1 MDLNIGRELT
11 RARGQTRG
19 KRKLSVT
26 PLRCRDRRLVHC
38 PYGADS
44 LEGKTQEVMMGAEYT
59 AMMGGASFDHDVTRV
74 VAGDAESLR
83 ARLADALEQMG
94 YRVLNENP
102 IRSRR
107 GASDFAKTGCSQDI
121 LDYHRSLDI
130 GLKSAGANATR
141 VTFAYTV
148 KGVPTGYLTKGDR
161 NTLTREAEAIIALAQ
176 SRAALSYCPAC
187 GADGAGG
194 TRFCRRC
201 GAPVASADPP
211 ELDMLRLT
219 AEANVSFKNIMTGAI
234 FTLAGLLVPALYLLK
249 FILFTRVFGD
259 YYQNSVKLME
269 LLLCSFGAT
278 GLAFLIA
285 GLWRLGRTIKHR
297 PEREELP
304 APSRRSFV
312 EGLNPPDA
320 TALPPQSIQH
330 PVQHS
335 VTEATTGL
343 LPQEVK
349 RTNELK

>member
-1 MDLNIGRELT
+1 
-11 RARGQTRG
+11 
-19 KRKLSVT
+19 
-26 PLRCRDRRLVHC
+26 
-38 PYGADS
+38 
-44 LEGKTQEVMMGAEYT
+44 MGAEFAT
-59 AMMGGASFDHDVTRV
+59 TMGGASFDHDVTRIV
-74 VAGDAESLR
+74 TGDAESLH

-102 IRSRR
+102 IRARR
-107 GASDFAKTGCSQDI
+107 GASGLAKSGCSQDI
-121 LDYHRSLDI
+121 LDYRRSLDI
-130 GLKSAGANATR
+130 GLKSAGANSTR

-148 KGVPTGYLTKGDR
+148 KGVSSGYITKGDR
-161 NTLTREAEAIIALAQ
+161 NTLTREAEAIVSLAQ

-194 TRFCRRC
+194 TRFCRQC
-201 GAPVASADPP
+201 GAPVAASVPP
-211 ELDMLRLT
+211 ELDLLRLT
-219 AEANVSFKNIMTGAI
+219 ADANASYKNIVAGSI
-234 FTLAGLLVPALYLLK
+234 FALIGLLAPALILLK
-249 FILFTRVFGD
+249 MILYSSYFGEPKL
-259 YYQNSVKLME
+259 VKLMA
-269 LLLCSFGAT
+269 LFLSTFGAT

-304 APSRRSFV
+304 PPSRLGFV
-312 EGLNPPDA
+312 EGLNPPDTA
-320 TALPPQSIQH
+320 ALPPQSIQH